1 MILCNQDVTHCY
13 WIVDFQESLASTIH
27 DCQPMPIQW
36 RAQQSSTNDINANV
50 ASDAP
55 SNLEFHSL
63 HPLFKFI
70 SKNSTK
76 PNIDES
82 TMQRNNISRK

>member
-1 MILCNQDVTHCY
+1 
-13 WIVDFQESLASTIH
+13 
-27 DCQPMPIQW
+27 MPIQW
-36 RAQQSSTNDINANV
+36 KTQQSSTNDINTNV
-50 ASDAP
+50 TIGAP

-63 HPLFKFI
+63 HPLLKFLYEH
-70 SKNSTK
+70 STK

>member
-1 MILCNQDVTHCY
+1 
-13 WIVDFQESLASTIH
+13 
-27 DCQPMPIQW
+27 MPIQL

-50 ASDAP
+50 ASGAP

-63 HPLFKFI
+63 HPLFKFLH
-70 SKNSTK
+70 KHSTK